1 MRLGWP
7 LLVLLTVLLVV
18 TSAITVSSRMW
29 MLGIHRDLSQE
40 RNKYNQL
47 LDEEHALQV
56 ELVSRTD
63 MNTIERRAR
72 QELGMQPLRYDQW
85 RMFQP

>member
-1 MRLGWP
+1 MRPNGYILIFLMV
-7 LLVLLTVLLVV
+7 LLVLMA
-18 TSAITVSSRMW
+18 AITISSRMW
-29 MLGIHRDLSQE
+29 MLTTHRQLVREKQ
-40 RNKYNQL
+40 KYRTL

-63 MNTIERRAR
+63 VNTIERRAR

-85 RMFQP
+85 RVLRP

>member
-1 MRLGWP
+1 
-7 LLVLLTVLLVV
+7 
-18 TSAITVSSRMW
+18 MW
-29 MLGIHRDLSQE
+29 MLGIHRDLRQE

>member
-1 MRLGWP
+1 MKLGWHILVFLTL
-7 LLVLLTVLLVV
+7 LLVL

-29 MLGIHRDLSQE
+29 MLGIHRDLSEE

-56 ELVSRTD
+56 ELVTRTD

-72 QELGMQPLRYDQW
+72 QELGMQPIRYDQW
-85 RMFQP
+85 RMFRP